1 MRFANIS
8 RPSKTVGSPQLI
20 TLVISD
26 VPGDNPSIV
35 ASGPTVRI
43 RALLPMLRRSSC
55 GSAWP
60 CPHWLRLILGDALEG
75 ESRKLGT
82 IMAGIAR
89 SVRTHVLA
97 VAPPAVLLSGGE
109 TTVTIRR
116 DGAGK

>member
-75 ESRKLGT
+75 ESEARNTNGRHRPVGT
-82 IMAGIAR
+82 YPCFGRCAFG
-89 SVRTHVLA
+89 S
-97 VAPPAVLLSGGE
+97 PAFG
-109 TTVTIRR
+109 RR
-116 DGAGK
+116 DDSDHRA